1 MSFPVATDTLS
12 DQIFG
17 RVIAQAA
24 ASASVMNSE
33 MFRVPPVST
42 NAEGFYVAPHLNPG
56 TYEVNIVATGFAPAV
71 IQKCSADHR

>member
-24 ASASVMNSE
+24 ASASVMNSK
-33 MFRVPPVST
+33 MFRVPPAST
-42 NAEGFYVAPHLNPG
+42 NAEGRYGAPHLNPG
-56 TYEVNIVATGFAPAV
+56 TYEVNIVSTGFTPAV
-71 IQKCSADHR
+71 FYKCSADHR

>member
-1 MSFPVATDTLS
+1 MSFPVATDTSS

-24 ASASVMNSE
+24 ASASVMNSK

-42 NAEGFYVAPHLNPG
+42 NVEGLYVAPHMNRG
-56 TYEVNIVATGFAPAV
+56 TYEVNIVATGFTPAV
-71 IQKCSADHR
+71 FCKWSADHR